1 MSLFLDVFAGKET
14 QRFPLWMMRQA
25 GRYLPEYQ
33 ALKQQ
38 YRFDELL
45 KSPELAYQVSM
56 QPIERYDLDAIILFS
71 DILVILECLGSQVS
85 FDPEKGL
92 SISPQL
98 DLNDLPQQIKDP
110 KTTLNYVF
118 ETIRLIKARHPERT
132 LLGFAGM
139 PFTVLCYALEGKGKL
154 SFDPIKSAY
163 YGQKDTLLAV
173 MDILADCT
181 IEYLLAQVEAG
192 VDAVQVFDSWANV
205 LDWEA
210 AESLSVNYVKKIV
223 TGIRAKSQ
231 IPILYYGRHASQL
244 WPLLQGTGLNGISIE
259 WQVDMI
265 RMRQSVSQD
274 IVLQGNLDPFLLT
287 QPWEAIADKVYS
299 YLESLKPYKGIVLN
313 LGHGMVP
320 QAKVETVASFVE
332 AVKAFNR

>member
-1 MSLFLDVFAGKET
+1 MSLFLDVFSGKNT
-14 QRFPLWMMRQA
+14 KQFPLWMMRQA

-56 QPIERYDLDAIILFS
+56 QPIDRYDLDAIILFS
-71 DILVILECLGSQVS
+71 DILVILECLGSRVS

-92 SISPQL
+92 SVSPQL
-98 DLNDLPQQIKDP
+98 DLQGLPQKIKDP
-110 KTTLNYVF
+110 KSTLSYVF

-154 SFDPIKSAY
+154 NFEPIKSAY
-163 YGQKDTLLAV
+163 YAQKNQLLAA

-210 AESLSVNYVKKIV
+210 AESLSVDYVKKIV
-223 TGIRAKSQ
+223 AGIRAKSQ

-244 WPLLQGTGLNGISIE
+244 WPLLQSTGLNGISIE
-259 WQVDMI
+259 WQVDMV
-265 RMRQSVSQD
+265 RMRQSVNQN

-287 QPWEAIADKVYS
+287 QPWEAISDKVHS
-299 YLESLKPYKGIVLN
+299 YLEALKPYPGIVLN
-313 LGHGMVP
+313 LGHGMLP
-320 QAKVETVASFVE
+320 QARVETVASFVQ
-332 AVKAFNR
+332 AVKDFQR